1 MSRPEAARELSAGIY
16 ALASS
21 VVLTALVAINVV
33 QRMTPAVTSML
44 GDAIDRARV
53 TAQLRTAL
61 ASARLP
67 EPAPAAARE
76 RFDAALT
83 EAARGAS
90 PTGQYLLS
98 ELEGLRGAA
107 LRGDPHALELTL
119 LTISRLESSN
129 WSATEEATA
138 NFRRLGLNGAWALA
152 LLGMTGVAA
161 GAIIQRRLY
170 RRVVAPLNEL
180 ERVLLSLESG
190 DALQRCA
197 ALGVSSQQRQ
207 ALRNLNRLLDST
219 DTQASRGPSPEAL
232 PRDILPYLLD
242 ALGGSVA
249 LIDERGSL
257 LSASHATLESLSRDD
272 AALLRD
278 GMRRVAQGMTDE
290 HVSCVQRGPGWV
302 LVRCLTGRSLEAA
315 DDVD

>member
-1 MSRPEAARELSAGIY
+1 MPRPEAARELSAGIY

-44 GDAIDRARV
+44 SDTLDRASV
-53 TAQLRTAL
+53 TAQFHTAL
-61 ASARLP
+61 AAARLP
-67 EPAPAAARE
+67 EPAPSAARQ
-76 RFDAALT
+76 RFDDALAQ
-83 EAARGAS
+83 AARGAS
-90 PTGQYLLS
+90 PAGQYLLS

-107 LRGDPHALELTL
+107 LRGDQHALELTFS
-119 LTISRLESSN
+119 TISRLEAGN
-129 WSATEEATA
+129 RSAIEEATA

-161 GAIIQRRLY
+161 GALIQRRLY

-197 ALGVSSQQRQ
+197 PVGVSSQQRQ
-207 ALRNLNRLLDST
+207 ALRNLNRLLDATS
-219 DTQASRGPSPEAL
+219 TQASGGPSPESV
-232 PRDILPYLLD
+232 PRDIIPYLLD
-242 ALGGSVA
+242 ALGGSLA

-257 LSASHATLESLSRDD
+257 LSASHAMLESLSRDD
-272 AALLRD
+272 AANVRD

-290 HVSCVQRGPGWV
+290 HVSSVQRGAGWV
-302 LVRCLTGRSLEAA
+302 LVRCALA
-315 DDVD
+315 